1 MDTKDALKQKLV
13 SQYEEWKADFNKLKA
28 ETKGAYAEGQLEGS
42 KEAKELESN
51 MDKIEAF
58 IDKLENANEEDVQEL
73 KSKADGQ
80 LDGLKSA
87 WQNLKDKFNTTR

>member
-42 KEAKELESN
+42 QEAKELESN
-51 MDKIEAF
+51 MDKAKAF
-58 IDKLENANEEDVQEL
+58 IDQLESANEEDIEEL
-73 KSKADGQ
+73 KSKAESQ
-80 LDGLKSA
+80 LDGLKNA
-87 WQNLKDKFNTTR
+87 FQNLKNKFN